1 MFFSINQL
9 NTHGNFPYAKD
20 INIEIISYFMIETVS
35 PFFVWSSSMSPAFYL
50 LLTYTFL
57 TSLSLPI
64 SVSFFSHFFYIP
76 LTLLRIASWSSLSVT
91 SSLWTMS
98 NLVTVM
104 SIRDALDLDS
114 STTSNRQVST
124 SLVPSPTSAI
134 MAAACVKWVWH
145 ISPHFLVLLTQ
156 HTRILAG
163 QSDCSKILY
172 YNSIINTV
180 GNNCMSFD
188 TASARNGQLCFSSSP
203 WYHARSVHHRA
214 GNFQAHISIFIIVVL
229 FTI

>member
-124 SLVPSPTSAI
+124 SLVPSPTSVI

-172 YNSIINTV
+172 CKVTFIFS
-180 GNNCMSFD
+180 D
-188 TASARNGQLCFSSSP
+188 HCFSEWSRLSKLCYGSFTSSAVMG
-203 WYHARSVHHRA
+203 HKKQALCLGGHH
-214 GNFQAHISIFIIVVL
+214 QLSSL
-229 FTI
+229 SK